1 MPKEIKDVERFI
13 MLANGAAVEMRV
25 KRIKDIVKLK
35 LRTPKYLYTLKVEP
49 ESAEDIIKQVKCQ
62 VIEI

>member
-13 MLANGAAVEMRV
+13 MLSNEAVEMRV
-25 KRIKDIVKLK
+25 KRIKDVVKLK
-35 LRTPKYLYTLKVEP
+35 LRTVKYLHTLKVEP
-49 ESAEDIIKQVKCQ
+49 ESAEEIIKQVKCQ